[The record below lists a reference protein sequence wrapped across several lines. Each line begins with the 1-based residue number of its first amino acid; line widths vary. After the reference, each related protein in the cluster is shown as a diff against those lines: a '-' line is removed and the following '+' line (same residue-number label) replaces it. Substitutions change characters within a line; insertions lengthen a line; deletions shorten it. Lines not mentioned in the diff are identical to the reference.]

1 MAAQSKAIT
10 RPRKRSPTRRFHAYC
25 IGTSKSGTHSIA
37 EIFSGYYRVAH
48 EPEYE
53 QLIEMIIGASS
64 YALSQAQMAEFVRS
78 RDQQLKL
85 ELECSHPLFYLLDTL
100 LDEFPEARFILTL
113 RDCYSWLDSQ
123 KNSQLSYIEAKCW
136 QDFGEFKYGHEN
148 FHYPREEQILEQFG
162 L

>member
-37 EIFSGYYRVAH
+37 EIFGGYYRVAH

-100 LDEFPEARFILTL
+100 LD
-113 RDCYSWLDSQ
+113 
-123 KNSQLSYIEAKCW
+123 
-136 QDFGEFKYGHEN
+136 
-148 FHYPREEQILEQFG
+148 
-162 L
+162 